1 MFGECALF
9 VDPHNPRDIADK
21 ILYLLDNK
29 DKAKEL
35 GESGRKLV
43 EKKYNWKKMTEIE
56 KKRKKKEY
64 MREYYQNK
72 RRGDKRT
79 DKIIK
84 EKKPGFTKEYGTFIV
99 KFQ

>member
-1 MFGECALF
+1 MG
-9 VDPHNPRDIADK
+9 K
-21 ILYLLDNK
+21 
-29 DKAKEL
+29 
-35 GESGRKLV
+35 
-43 EKKYNWKKMTEIE
+43 KKYDWKKMTETE
-56 KKRKKKEY
+56 KKIIKKKY